1 MTCSRMDGQVS
12 HDGEAC
18 DLDLLHQEVQHQEV
32 TMESQAQLILS
43 RIHRLQGRQCQ
54 RHLQKHVQAFVRH
67 EQIATGLGCQA
78 FRLAKDR
85 REPNGRH
92 VNSKHL
98 AMDDKFM
105 KQDGMKNIDLVK
117 FAKKP
122 SPFNEGF
129 HVRPNGDGSTSKVAD
144 NVAPGSPTITK
155 MKAAVRPPQS
165 FDLNTSQHPQ
175 ASTHHPPSAIRTSS
189 NLQINAPEHRN
200 IIDCTVGTLKYN
212 LHHLETDYDSDA
224 TDSSSG
230 GDSCDE
236 SSHPSSFPSYNSLP
250 LNGFAS
256 NNSSPSTPNFSR
268 KHSSSISN
276 FTQL

>member
-1 MTCSRMDGQVS
+1 
-12 HDGEAC
+12 
-18 DLDLLHQEVQHQEV
+18 
-32 TMESQAQLILS
+32 MESQAQLILS

-85 REPNGRH
+85 RELNGRH
-92 VNSKHL
+92 VNAKHL
-98 AMDDKFM
+98 ASDDKFM
-105 KQDGMKNIDLVK
+105 KQGGMKNMSNVDFVN
-117 FAKKP
+117 FAKNS
-122 SPFNEGF
+122 SPFKEGI
-129 HVRPNGDGSTSKVAD
+129 HVHPNGDGSSSKAGDSIV
-144 NVAPGSPTITK
+144 PGSPTISK
-155 MKAAVRPPQS
+155 IKAATRPSPS
-165 FDLNTSQHPQ
+165 FDVNTSQQHLQPS
-175 ASTHHPPSAIRTSS
+175 STHHPPSAIRTSS

-200 IIDCTVGTLKYN
+200 VIDCTVGTLKYN

-236 SSHPSSFPSYNSLP
+236 SSYPPPFHPSFNSLP

-268 KHSSSISN
+268 KHSSSISCS
-276 FTQL
+276 TQL